1 MSEIL
6 PFTWFQRD
14 TSTVAEQ
21 LIGCQLCVRQD
32 NGEILRC
39 TISETE
45 AYLGIRDKA
54 SHNYGGRRTART
66 EVMYSAGGH
75 IYVYLIYGM
84 YHMLNLITQ
93 TEHEPEGVMLRA
105 AFFEDSV
112 SKPDFK
118 RLSGPG
124 KLTKQLGITERF
136 KGKMLGVETGLWI
149 ENKKIQPEIVRK
161 KRIGVD
167 YAEEAKDWLERYCWK
182 DHPSLSR

>member
-93 TEHEPEGVMLRA
+93 TEHEPEGVMLVLASRMPE
-105 AFFEDSV
+105 AFT
-112 SKPDFK
+112 
-118 RLSGPG
+118 L
-124 KLTKQLGITERF
+124 
-136 KGKMLGVETGLWI
+136 
-149 ENKKIQPEIVRK
+149 N
-161 KRIGVD
+161 
-167 YAEEAKDWLERYCWK
+167 
-182 DHPSLSR
+182 